1 MKLVTMKL
9 SQPVLS
15 RSKQNTK
22 SCPKNKPTQNYS
34 YDKAE
39 KHKRKTRVAGSCNQP
54 VKTMKKKLVF
64 TSKNRKR

>member
-39 KHKRKTRVAGSCNQP
+39 KHKRKTRVAGSVTNQ
-54 VKTMKKKLVF
+54 
-64 TSKNRKR
+64 